1 MPLYNSTVGQVLTM
15 VVNFL
20 REALLRNLDTLEND
34 YSKEKMRRIY
44 SCKSDK
50 FIVNN

>member
-20 REALLRNLDTLEND
+20 REALLRNLETAEND
-34 YSKEKMRRIY
+34 YLRENEKNIFM
-44 SCKSDK
+44 
-50 FIVNN
+50 